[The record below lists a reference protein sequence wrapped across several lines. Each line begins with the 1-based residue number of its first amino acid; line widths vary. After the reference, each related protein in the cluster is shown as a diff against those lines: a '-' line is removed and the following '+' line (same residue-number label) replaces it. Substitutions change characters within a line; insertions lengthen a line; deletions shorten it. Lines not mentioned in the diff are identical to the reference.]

1 MNHMSTPK
9 EIDFMTH
16 AMRPVIREVHQ
27 QEKQNPIP
35 PGGIVKGKECKIAK
49 KYFVNADAKYFQ
61 KQAWELR
68 RDGAAHVGYCVWQTI
83 KIFMGESLHD

>member
-16 AMRPVIREVHQ
+16 SMRPVVREVHQ

-35 PGGIVKGKECKIAK
+35 PGSIVKGKECKIAK
-49 KYFVNADAKYFQ
+49 KNFVNANAKYFQ

-68 RDGAAHVGYCVWQTI
+68 RDTAAHVGNCIW
-83 KIFMGESLHD
+83 

>member
-49 KYFVNADAKYFQ
+49 KYFVN
-61 KQAWELR
+61 L
-68 RDGAAHVGYCVWQTI
+68 AAN
-83 KIFMGESLHD
+83 